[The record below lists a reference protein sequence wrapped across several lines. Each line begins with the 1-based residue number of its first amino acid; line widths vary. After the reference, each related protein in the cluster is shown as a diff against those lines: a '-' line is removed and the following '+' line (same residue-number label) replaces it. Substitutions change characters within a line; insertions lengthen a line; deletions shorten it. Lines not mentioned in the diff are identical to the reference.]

1 MANPEPTRPLAIDL
15 ERVSNTDVSLV
26 GGKNAS
32 LGEMIQRLG
41 NEGIRVPPGFALT
54 ADAYR
59 EFMAANQLQ
68 PTIRQLLDELTTGKI
83 TLVEAG
89 KAIRDALLLAPLP
102 ETLIAALTS
111 AYNQLCARLN
121 QTNAAVAVRS
131 SATAEDLPEAS
142 FAGQQASFL
151 NICGID
157 DLLTACRQ
165 CYASLF
171 TDRAISYREA
181 QGFDHLQVAL
191 SIGVQEMVDASEGAA
206 GVMFTLDPESGFPD
220 AVVINAAWGLGEAV
234 VQGRVIADRYM
245 VYKPLLAHSHLSPI
259 FDKTLGSQ
267 KERLVYQQGTEGG
280 VIWTNTSPEQCSS
293 FVLSDSDTLQ
303 LARWAQRIEQHY
315 GCAMDIEWVR
325 DGASGDLYIVQARPE
340 TVASQKPRLLLSRYQ
355 LKGRGKLLLEGSSV
369 GSAIASGPVRIIRN
383 PEEQA
388 DFPEG
393 SILVAEHTDPD
404 WVPLMRRAAA
414 VITNTGGPTSHAA
427 IVCRELKIPAAVGAI
442 GATESLPEGEAV
454 TLSCAEGA
462 TAKIYAGNLPF
473 EETAIDLSKLPQ
485 PRTQVNINIAIPDSA
500 LQWWQLPVGGIGLA
514 RIEFIVSSLIGV
526 HPLALLQ
533 PERIEDKREQL
544 AIAKLIKGYPDP
556 VTFFI
561 DRLALGIAKLAA
573 SQHPKPVIVR
583 FSDFKTNEYSKLLG
597 GGPFESPESNPMLG
611 LRGAA
616 RYYSERYRKGFGLE
630 CRAIKRVREQL
641 GFDNVIVMI
650 PFCRTPTEADRVLEV
665 MAENGLERGKNGL
678 EVYVMC
684 EIPSNV
690 VLADQFS
697 ERFDGFSIG
706 SNDLTQLVLGVD
718 RDSAELAYLFD
729 ARDEAVKRMISQVIE
744 VAHHYG
750 RKVGICGQA
759 PSDHPDFAAFLVQ
772 AGIDSIS
779 LNPDSVVSTLGA
791 IAEAEKTIVR
801 NASN

>member
-1 MANPEPTRPLAIDL
+1 MAYSAQAPAFVLGFEKVGKN
-15 ERVSNTDVSLV
+15 DVGLV

-32 LGEMIQRLG
+32 LGEMIQHLTS
-41 NEGIRVPPGFALT
+41 EGIRVPAGFAIT
-54 ADAYR
+54 AAAY
-59 EFMAANQLQ
+59 Q
-68 PTIRQLLDELTTGKI
+68 QLLSKNGLPPFIKQRLAELAAGQ
-83 TLVEAG
+83 LSLAEAG
-89 KAIRDALLLAPLP
+89 GAIRKRLLQAELP
-102 ETLIAALTS
+102 EAVTDSLNT
-111 AYNQLCARLN
+111 AYQRLCDQQN
-121 QTNAAVAVRS
+121 QTDVAVAVRS

-151 NICGID
+151 NIRGIT
-157 DLLTACRQ
+157 DLLDACRQ

-181 QGFDHLQVAL
+181 QGFDHLQIAL
-191 SIGVQEMVDASEGAA
+191 SIGVQLMVDASEGAA

-220 AVVINAAWGLGEAV
+220 AVVINGAWGLGEAV

-245 VYKPLLAHSHLSPI
+245 VYKPLLDKPAIAPI

-267 KERLVYQQGTEGG
+267 KERLTYLHTSGSG
-280 VIWTNTSPEQCSS
+280 VHWVATRSEQRGH
-293 FVLSDSDTLQ
+293 FVLGDTEILQ
-303 LARWAQRIEQHY
+303 LARWGKQIEQHY
-315 GCAMDIEWVR
+315 DCPMDIEWVR
-325 DGASGDLYIVQARPE
+325 DGNSGELYIVQARPE
-340 TVASQKPRLLLSRYQ
+340 TVASRKPRNQLNRYR
-355 LKGRGKLLLEGSSV
+355 LTGTGKLLLTGSSV
-369 GSAIASGPVRIIRN
+369 GNAIASGPVRIVNRAEA
-383 PEEQA
+383 PE

-393 SILVAEHTDPD
+393 SILVAPHTDPD

-414 VITNTGGPTSHAA
+414 VITDSGGPTSHAA
-427 IVCRELKIPAAVGAI
+427 IVCRELKIPAAVGAV
-442 GATESLPEGEAV
+442 GATTSLSEGDRI

-462 TAKIYAGNLPF
+462 TAKIYAGELPF
-473 EETAIDLSKLPQ
+473 EQTAVDLSTL
-485 PRTQVNINIAIPDSA
+485 PRTRTQININIAIPDSA

-514 RIEFIVSSLIGV
+514 RIEFIISSLIGV
-526 HPLALLQ
+526 HPLALLY
-533 PERIEDKREQL
+533 PERVDEETRQ
-544 AIAKLIKGYPDP
+544 AIADLARGYPDP
-556 VTFFI
+556 ASYFI

-573 SQHPKPVIVR
+573 SQYPHPVIVR
-583 FSDFKTNEYSKLLG
+583 FSDFKTSEYSKLLG
-597 GGPFESPESNPMLG
+597 GAPFEPPESNPMLG

-616 RYYSERYRKGFGLE
+616 RYYSERYRQGFGLE
-630 CRAIKRVREQL
+630 CQAIRRVREQL

-665 MAENGLERGKNGL
+665 MAENGLARGKNGL

-690 VLADQFS
+690 ILADQFS

-744 VAHHYG
+744 VAHSHG

-759 PSDHPDFAAFLVQ
+759 PSNHPDFAAFLVR

-779 LNPDSVVSTLGA
+779 LNPDSVVNTLAA
-791 IAEAEKTIVR
+791 IAEAEQALAKDQTD
-801 NASN
+801 